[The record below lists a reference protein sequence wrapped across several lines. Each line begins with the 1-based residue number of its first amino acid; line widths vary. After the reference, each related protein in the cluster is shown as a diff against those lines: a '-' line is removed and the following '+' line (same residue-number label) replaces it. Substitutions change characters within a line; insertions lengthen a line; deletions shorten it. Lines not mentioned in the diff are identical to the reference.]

1 MDAKDV
7 KQFLNQAYRLREY
20 IAVQEEQLSH
30 LRDRA
35 DQIIPK
41 PDITGVHK
49 NNSYG
54 EGVEKILCQIVDLE
68 AEITEDIGK
77 MVEAMKQIKTAIA
90 TVDDV
95 TLRILLEMR
104 YLNFKTWEDI
114 ADELYYSKRSVYRLY
129 NQAIE
134 KIHISKFG
142 TP

>member
-1 MDAKDV
+1 MDA
-7 KQFLNQAYRLREY
+7 KQFLNQAYLMREF
-20 IAVQEEQLSH
+20 IAIREEQLSH

-35 DQIIPK
+35 DQITPK

-54 EGVEKILCQIVDLE
+54 EGVENILCQIVDLE
-68 AEITEDIGK
+68 AEITEDIGR
-77 MVEAMKQIKTAIA
+77 MVEYMKQIKAAIA

-104 YLNFKTWEDI
+104 YLNFKTWDDI
-114 ADELYYSKRSVYRLY
+114 ADELYYSKRSIYRIH

-134 KIHISKFG
+134 KIHI
-142 TP
+142 P